1 MFIGILIF
9 PHIGAIC
16 SLSRELIQRIHV
28 FLMFVCRLGHFVL
41 FNRCNGQGHSIL
53 IEEERAQRIFPN
65 TRGWAPSYTV
75 TAGFCCS
82 LNCRDFHLH
91 RPFPS
96 PTYHTVLPPRYWT
109 LVFSSCQDFS
119 PLSAVSAISSI
130 WRVCFAASTM
140 VLDSSF
146 FLNYYFI
153 VWKN

>member
-1 MFIGILIF
+1 MFIRILIF
-9 PHIGAIC
+9 PHIGANC

-28 FLMFVCRLGHFVL
+28 FFFDVCRLGHCVL

-75 TAGFCCS
+75 TAGRCCS
-82 LNCRDFHLH
+82 LNCGDFHLH

-96 PTYHTVLPPRYWT
+96 PTCHTVLPPRYWT
-109 LVFSSCQDFS
+109 LVFYSCQDFS

-130 WRVCFAASTM
+130 WRICFAASTM

-153 VWKN
+153 VWKS